1 MVNVIC
7 KQKLMST
14 CLVKAEKVEKIS
26 FKKRGKKGRK
36 KVLKALV
43 LLLEKDQGLS

>member
-1 MVNVIC
+1 MCAIEKVRMIVMFKVLDCEWLTYIIC

-26 FKKRGKKGRK
+26 FKKRGKR
-36 KVLKALV
+36 
-43 LLLEKDQGLS
+43 